1 MLRNL
6 GSIEKSTVSIE
17 TIYLDDEYPFFIC
30 VIDW

>member
-1 MLRNL
+1 LCRL
-6 GSIEKSTVSIE
+6 LKKSTVSIE